1 MSCHMSTHV
10 YKTQIFLSLG
20 KGSYLISIKMAE
32 NGFTPLY
39 IINASLMRFYLSGT
53 IEYVT
58 FLNAGDGDKDSG
70 GEEKNL
76 SCK

>member
-1 MSCHMSTHV
+1 MSRHMSTHV

-39 IINASLMRFYLSGT
+39 INASLMRFYLY
-53 IEYVT
+53 IW
-58 FLNAGDGDKDSG
+58 N
-70 GEEKNL
+70 N
-76 SCK
+76 